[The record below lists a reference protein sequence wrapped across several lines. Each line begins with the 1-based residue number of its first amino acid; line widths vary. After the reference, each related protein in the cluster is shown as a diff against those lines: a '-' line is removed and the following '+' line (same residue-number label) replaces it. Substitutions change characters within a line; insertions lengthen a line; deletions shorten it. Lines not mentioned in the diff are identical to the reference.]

1 MQALQQAAF
10 ICGVAADAVVPVAAA
25 DDCAAAGQDC
35 KAVAGL
41 YFSRKGRSKHPAA
54 NFLLLTS
61 RVHDGK
67 NNNNNNNIYIDNHT
81 NNSNSNAFQL
91 MMS

>member
-35 KAVAGL
+35 KAVAGF

-54 NFLLLTS
+54 NLLS
-61 RVHDGK
+61 
-67 NNNNNNNIYIDNHT
+67 
-81 NNSNSNAFQL
+81 
-91 MMS
+91 